1 MVMRYVGK
9 LFVKFDYK
17 FGVKMDFKF
26 WYFPNILR
34 LILVSNYCYTSW
46 EVWRSAM
53 HSWGFDPNTR
63 SWFGSRVRVQNLGW
77 ILIQVCGRSSWY
89 FLSSGSGLMAT
100 CSQFLLLVVSNCLV
114 HLVDEQPI
122 FQECPLCIVNLRIGT
137 IGSSMSPLYSLM
149 LGICSRLLL
158 VKITH
163 E

>member
-63 SWFGSRVRVQNLGW
+63 SWFG
-77 ILIQVCGRSSWY
+77 GRSSWY

-122 FQECPLCIVNLRIGT
+122 F
-137 IGSSMSPLYSLM
+137 
-149 LGICSRLLL
+149 
-158 VKITH
+158 
-163 E
+163 